1 MVCRRQRLRI
11 AAMSGRVRKSSNYEV
26 GYGRPPIATR
36 FAAGNRA
43 NPNGRP
49 RGSRSV
55 GAVLQDI
62 MRQKIAVSENGKTR
76 RIPTLEVILRRLAN
90 DAMRSNPAAVK
101 LLISFVD
108 RYADSSRAAPRLN
121 DLLAEDKA
129 ILARYLPDL
138 APNYPSK
145 PDEAENDDEL

>member
-1 MVCRRQRLRI
+1 
-11 AAMSGRVRKSSNYEV
+11 MSGRVRKSSDYEV

-55 GAVLQDI
+55 GAILQDI

-90 DAMRSNPAAVK
+90 DAMRGNQRALK
-101 LLISFVD
+101 LLMEFLHRYGAEVEGTVRTEEVTSEDLEILSDYLEKTRSSDSDSNDSPKEGDD
-108 RYADSSRAAPRLN
+108 RDGESL
-121 DLLAEDKA
+121 
-129 ILARYLPDL
+129 
-138 APNYPSK
+138 
-145 PDEAENDDEL
+145 

>member
-1 MVCRRQRLRI
+1 
-11 AAMSGRVRKSSNYEV
+11 MSGSGRKSSDYEV
-26 GYGRPPIATR
+26 GYCRPPVERR

-62 MRQKIAVSENGKTR
+62 MRQKIAVSEHGKTR

-90 DAMRSNPAAVK
+90 DAMRGDQRALK
-101 LLISFVD
+101 LLMEFLH
-108 RYADSSRAAPRLN
+108 RYGAEVEGTVRTEDITSEDLEILSDYLRKTGSSNSDP
-121 DLLAEDKA
+121 DVSPKGED
-129 ILARYLPDL
+129 
-138 APNYPSK
+138 
-145 PDEAENDDEL
+145 DDGESL